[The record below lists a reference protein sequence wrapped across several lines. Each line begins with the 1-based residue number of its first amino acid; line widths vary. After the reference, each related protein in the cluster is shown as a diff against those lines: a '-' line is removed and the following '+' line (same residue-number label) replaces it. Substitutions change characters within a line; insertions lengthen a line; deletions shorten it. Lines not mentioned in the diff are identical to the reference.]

1 MIAATIINNF
11 QPTLAAA
18 VVSQPLNQV
27 SGAIQTICPECPAC
41 PNTPITPCPSC
52 QCPEVISKATINIEV
67 KLSTGIYPYYIPYPY
82 LRFLVFT
89 YLTFFYRPFQLCVQ
103 SVWPSNFFFTVFTF
117 FKIVLSL
124 VCHRTHLYLRACLV
138 FIYLTRFLKVVF
150 L

>member
-89 YLTFFYRPFQLCVQ
+89 YLTFFTGLFNCVF
-103 SVWPSNFFFTVFTF
+103 SLFDHPIFFLLF
-117 FKIVLSL
+117 L
-124 VCHRTHLYLRACLV
+124 H
-138 FIYLTRFLKVVF
+138 FLKSF
-150 L
+150 CRLCATERTCT